1 MELEKKK
8 KLYAEDDISKL
19 AVLKSNNDTVASKV
33 GQNLRVYEFDLCYV
47 LEFGVH
53 CFPSFGSK
61 EALIF
66 QPSKYSFS
74 KKNYFT

>member
-33 GQNLRVYEFDLCYV
+33 GQNLRST
-47 LEFGVH
+47 H
-53 CFPSFGSK
+53 CARCIKHIWKVAKVGK
-61 EALIF
+61 VG
-66 QPSKYSFS
+66 KVGR
-74 KKNYFT
+74 

>member
-33 GQNLRVYEFDLCYV
+33 GQNLRSS
-47 LEFGVH
+47 H
-53 CFPSFGSK
+53 CSMTPW
-61 EALIF
+61 
-66 QPSKYSFS
+66 PVRWVR
-74 KKNYFT
+74 T

>member
-33 GQNLRVYEFDLCYV
+33 GHNLCSTQRPLPVRWV
-47 LEFGVH
+47 R
-53 CFPSFGSK
+53 
-61 EALIF
+61 
-66 QPSKYSFS
+66 
-74 KKNYFT
+74 T

>member
-33 GQNLRVYEFDLCYV
+33 GQNLKSSHCDV
-47 LEFGVH
+47 LTSLTCVVF
-53 CFPSFGSK
+53 
-61 EALIF
+61 
-66 QPSKYSFS
+66 
-74 KKNYFT
+74 